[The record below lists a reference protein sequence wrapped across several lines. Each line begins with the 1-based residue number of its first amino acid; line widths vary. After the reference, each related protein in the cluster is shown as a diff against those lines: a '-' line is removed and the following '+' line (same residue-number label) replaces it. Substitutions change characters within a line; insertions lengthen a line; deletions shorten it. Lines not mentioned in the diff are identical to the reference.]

1 VGGVHVRARSCVAS
15 GPTYVRDV
23 GTAFLHLIAQWAGA
37 TSFVAL
43 IGCLIAFALALQFSH
58 QPLAPAAPA
67 FDLARRL
74 ALVGGVAVIV
84 ACAASTLY
92 WWRMGVAPGTAA
104 AGIGL
109 GLAVAAVVFAAA
121 VRALNAR
128 APRA

>member
-1 VGGVHVRARSCVAS
+1 MSFGAVAPHP
-15 GPTYVRDV
+15 GPGTFGHV

-43 IGCLIAFALALQFSH
+43 VGCVIAFALALQFSR
-58 QPLAPAAPA
+58 QPLAPAAAA

-74 ALVGGVAVIV
+74 ALLGGVAVIV

-92 WWRMGVAPGTAA
+92 WWRMGVAPGATAV
-104 AGIGL
+104 GIGL
-109 GLAVAAVVFAAA
+109 GLALAGVGFGVA

>member
-1 VGGVHVRARSCVAS
+1 MSVGTVPVLPSAAYG
-15 GPTYVRDV
+15 RDV

-43 IGCLIAFALALQFSH
+43 IGCVIAFALALQFSR
-58 QPLAPAAPA
+58 QPLAPAAAA

-74 ALVGGVAVIV
+74 ALMGGVAVIV

-92 WWRMGVAPGTAA
+92 WWRMGVAPGPLAV
-104 AGIGL
+104 GIGL
-109 GLAVAAVVFAAA
+109 GLGLATVAFGAA

>member
-1 VGGVHVRARSCVAS
+1 MSFRAVPFREAAAY
-15 GPTYVRDV
+15 GRDV

-37 TSFVAL
+37 TSIVAML
-43 IGCLIAFALALQFSH
+43 GCVVAFALALQFSR
-58 QPLAPAAPA
+58 QPLAPAGAA

-74 ALVGGVAVIV
+74 ALLGGVAVIV

-92 WWRMGVAPGTAA
+92 WWRIGVAPGATAV
-104 AGIGL
+104 GIGL
-109 GLAVAAVVFAAA
+109 GLGLAAVVFGLA